1 LCRERRS
8 CAPAAAERMLMERVM
23 PDKVYNVLFL
33 CAGNAAR
40 SVFAEAIL
48 NREGEGRFQGY
59 SAGSSAN
66 SEIAPDALRVLS
78 RLGFETANLRPK
90 SWDEFSAPDAPVM
103 DFVFTVCDET
113 AGEVCPVWPGHPVTA
128 HWGIEDPCAC
138 AGDDGE
144 RDHVFCQALRFLE
157 NRISLF
163 TSLPID
169 KLDAIALRAK
179 VGEIGQIE
187 GASSGLQ

>member
-1 LCRERRS
+1 
-8 CAPAAAERMLMERVM
+8 M

-48 NREGEGRFQGY
+48 NREGEGRFRGY
-59 SAGSSAN
+59 SAGSSAD
-66 SEIAPDALRVLS
+66 EAIAPGALNVLA

-90 SWDEFSAPDAPVM
+90 SWDEFSTPDAPTM
-103 DFVFTVCDET
+103 DFVFTVCDDT
-113 AGEVCPVWPGHPVTA
+113 AEEACPVWPGHPVTA

-138 AGDDGE
+138 VGDEDE
-144 RDHVFCQALRFLE
+144 RDHAFCQALRFLE

-169 KLDAIALRAK
+169 KLDAISLKAK
-179 VGEIGQIE
+179 VGAIGQIE
-187 GASSGLQ
+187 GASSGAQ